1 MNGYGVY
8 IYRNG
13 VRYEGIFK
21 NDLKDGFG
29 NYTWADGS
37 MYIGQWSQGK
47 QHGIGIY
54 KVSKNRS
61 PKYGLWEFGNFL
73 KWVNKEKV
81 NEFQKRNYDIYQEFE
96 NPKAIQHLNKLDSFL
111 SPTGFDQ

>member
-37 MYIGQWSQGK
+37 MYIG
-47 QHGIGIY
+47 
-54 KVSKNRS
+54 
-61 PKYGLWEFGNFL
+61 
-73 KWVNKEKV
+73 
-81 NEFQKRNYDIYQEFE
+81 
-96 NPKAIQHLNKLDSFL
+96 
-111 SPTGFDQ
+111 